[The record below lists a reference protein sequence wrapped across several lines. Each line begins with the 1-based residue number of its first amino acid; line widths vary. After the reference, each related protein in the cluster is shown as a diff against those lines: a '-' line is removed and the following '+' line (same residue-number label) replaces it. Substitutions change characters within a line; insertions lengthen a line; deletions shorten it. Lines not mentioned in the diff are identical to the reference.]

1 MESLEDIQVGDVV
14 VSHHGYGE
22 RDVAVVA
29 RVTKLHFTIEGSSI
43 QYRKQTG
50 FQAGSIYAS
59 RKPWVSR
66 PKPGEVEEIETD
78 RAARDDR
85 YFVEKHI
92 ESIRHAP
99 AAFVPIAKFIKE
111 NMKPEKDDA

>member
-1 MESLEDIQVGDVV
+1 MDSLEDIQVGEVV

-22 RDVAVVA
+22 KDVAKVA

-43 QYRKQTG
+43 QYRKQSG
-50 FQAGSIYAS
+50 FQAGSS
-59 RKPWVSR
+59 HGWRPSWVSR
-66 PKPGEVEEIETD
+66 PKPGEIEEIEAD
-78 RAARDDR
+78 HAAREAR

-92 ESIRHAP
+92 ESIRNTP

-111 NMKPEKDDA
+111 NLKCSDATS